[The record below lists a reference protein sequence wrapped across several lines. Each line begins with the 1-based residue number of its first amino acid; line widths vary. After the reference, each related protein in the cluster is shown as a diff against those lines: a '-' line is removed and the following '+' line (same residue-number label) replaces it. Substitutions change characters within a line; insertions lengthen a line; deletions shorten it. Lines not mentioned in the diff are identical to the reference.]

1 MPPTSPWT
9 MLPRQLPSTSSTPP
23 PLPRLL
29 LLPLAVLCLALGAAE
44 CELYGAV
51 SIHKIIVGGKHRG
64 PLTAAHS
71 PSSLRSRGL
80 SYVFGAGGGMVTY
93 SWPSNGRP
101 STRADRLTLGFST
114 LAPSAAILRV
124 DSQDGL
130 GDFLELYI
138 EDGRIAVIFN
148 VGTGDVV
155 LREERAP
162 VNDGRYHLVKFM
174 RSGANATLQ
183 LDHYPPNE
191 HYPSLRQLTIFN
203 SQAWIR
209 IGGRDRPHPFQGLLS
224 GLYYNG
230 LKVLNLA
237 AASDAHTRTEG
248 ALRVV
253 RGMSPHLATLIAT
266 ATATATAEP
275 TGPAAGAGGPRT
287 STATLV
293 ETTTT
298 ITVTTTTEH
307 GRKAAA
313 TEEVDEEDEEEAEE
327 EDEEGEAGLA
337 PSGPHVPVRPPPAQK
352 DTLMVI
358 TDDVVVSSAE
368 CPSDD
373 EDLEECQPSSGKT
386 MSLATYEGSY
396 RTHVPRWDG
405 GGGRRGGG
413 DAGGGGR
420 SGGDGDPQRPPS
432 TGAPP
437 GPTAGHV
444 APTLTPVAQ
453 RPHVGN
459 MNTHEVKP
467 HEAKPPQQQ
476 QPPHGAAEDGEEGR
490 GYGELNATFPTVRR
504 AGVEAED
511 PMGIPG
517 VAEAVPESG
526 STTGMVAGIVAAAAL
541 CILILLYA
549 MYKYQSR
556 DGTPGGTAGGGG
568 GGGGGGGTRD
578 GAATAAGGS
587 PAKGDKASPANTG
600 ASSPCRKDKEY
611 FV

>member
-9 MLPRQLPSTSSTPP
+9 VLPRQLPSTSSTPP
-23 PLPRLL
+23 PPLLRLL

-71 PSSLRSRGL
+71 PSSLRSQGL

-275 TGPAAGAGGPRT
+275 TGPAAAAGPRT

-298 ITVTTTTEH
+298 ITVTTTTEQ
-307 GRKAAA
+307 GRKAASA
-313 TEEVDEEDEEEAEE
+313 EEE
-327 EDEEGEAGLA
+327 EDEEGEDEEGEAALA
-337 PSGPHVPVRPPPAQK
+337 PSGPHVPVRPPVQQ

-405 GGGRRGGG
+405 GGRQGGGGGG
-413 DAGGGGR
+413 DAGRGGGGGGGR
-420 SGGDGDPQRPPS
+420 GGGDGDPQRS
-432 TGAPP
+432 TGAPVSS
-437 GPTAGHV
+437 TAGHG
-444 APTLTPVAQ
+444 APTLTPVAL

-467 HEAKPPQQQ
+467 HEVKHPQQQ

-556 DGTPGGTAGGGG
+556 DGTPGGTASGGGA
-568 GGGGGGGTRD
+568 RD
-578 GAATAAGGS
+578 GAATATAGGGS
-587 PAKGDKASPANTG
+587 PAKGAKTSPAHTG
-600 ASSPCRKDKEY
+600 ASSPCGKDKEY